1 MINPSSYLRSILA
14 YSSKIPIHPN
24 HILRATFSY
33 ILDMM
38 HVVQFSSK
46 LSVSQNQKMFLEG
59 NPSKNLYSNI
69 DHCYWEVLGQFLP

>member
-1 MINPSSYLRSILA
+1 
-14 YSSKIPIHPN
+14 
-24 HILRATFSY
+24 
-33 ILDMM
+33 M